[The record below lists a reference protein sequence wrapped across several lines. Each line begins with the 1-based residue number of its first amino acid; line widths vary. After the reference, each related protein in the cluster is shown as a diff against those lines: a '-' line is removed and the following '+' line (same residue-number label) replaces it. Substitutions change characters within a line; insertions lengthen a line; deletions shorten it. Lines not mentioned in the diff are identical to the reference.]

1 MPNGPGM
8 QGLLHVAIDGPAA
21 VGKTVVGRRLAQQLL
36 FKFLDTGA
44 MYRAVTWAALNG
56 GVHLDDDGAL
66 ARLAWEVNIQ
76 AGERPWDDE
85 TFAPM
90 PDTGQRVLVDGT
102 DVSGSLRDPE
112 VEQGVSI
119 VAKVKDVREAL
130 VHKQRILSGG
140 QCVVVGRDIG
150 TVVLPHAQRKVFLE
164 ASVEVRAR
172 RRHQQLRDQ
181 GHSVDLDVVRA
192 DMEARD
198 RLDSQRAHSPLRP
211 ADDAWRLVT
220 DGLTAEQVVRLIYD
234 NIKEHEW
241 RSIVGGARHG

>member
-56 GVHLDDDGAL
+56 GVRLDDDAGL

-85 TFAPM
+85 TFAPK

-119 VAKVKDVREAL
+119 VAKVKGVREAL
-130 VHKQRILSGG
+130 VHKQRLLSRG

-150 TVVLPHAQRKVFLE
+150 TVVLPNAQRKVFLE

-192 DMEARD
+192 DMEARGPP
-198 RLDSQRAHSPLRP
+198 RLAARPLPPPPRRGRMAVGHGRP
-211 ADDAWRLVT
+211 L
-220 DGLTAEQVVRLIYD
+220 
-234 NIKEHEW
+234 
-241 RSIVGGARHG
+241 GGAGSAADIRQHQGPRLA

>member
-21 VGKTVVGRRLAQQLL
+21 VGKTVVGRRLAQHLL

-56 GVHLDDDGAL
+56 GVRLDDDAAL
-66 ARLAWEVNIQ
+66 ARLAWEVDIQ
-76 AGERPWDDE
+76 AGERPWDDD
-85 TFAPM
+85 TFAPK

-102 DVSGSLRDPE
+102 DVSGSLRAPE
-112 VEQGVSI
+112 VEHGVSI
-119 VAKVKDVREAL
+119 VAKVKGVREAL
-130 VHKQRILSGG
+130 VHKQRLLSRG

-150 TVVLPHAQRKVFLE
+150 TVVLPDAQRKVFLE

-198 RLDSQRAHSPLRP
+198 SLDSQRAHSPLRP

-220 DGLTAEQVVRLIYD
+220 DGLSAEQVVQLIYD
-234 NIKEHEW
+234 NIREHEW
-241 RSIVGGARHG
+241 RSMIGGARHG